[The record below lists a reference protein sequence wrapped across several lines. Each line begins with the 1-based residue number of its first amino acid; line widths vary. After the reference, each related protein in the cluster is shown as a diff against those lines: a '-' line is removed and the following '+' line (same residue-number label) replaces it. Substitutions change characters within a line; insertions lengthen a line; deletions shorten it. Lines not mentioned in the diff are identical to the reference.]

1 MFSQNRT
8 AVKNGMIESNTVLE
22 KGTAESL
29 QIIYRIIGI
38 ASLITALA
46 IYFYNANGLTILTI
60 SSSAYLVSLLA
71 IYLLIKKDYV
81 LVGKMLLSISTTFN
95 AFYENIYLG
104 PGGGNTFFYFPIA
117 ASSLIIFRNGERK
130 HILAFISLPVIAMIL
145 GETSFIKNI
154 ATPIT
159 TSAEFATHYNTSAV
173 FALIVTIYI
182 IYNYFNQIEKAKK
195 SIEQQS
201 LDLKSILG
209 NIPDTLWQI
218 DLNYN
223 LINFNPSFKKNTEF
237 RFNSSPKRGDSIFDY
252 VALLE
257 GNSEENFQKWKSYYD
272 RAFAG
277 ENFSINAEII
287 FNGRTLVSEFTFS
300 PSYSNEN
307 PIGAIVHSRNI
318 TDQKLKE
325 KQLHDSLSEN
335 EMLAMVASNTQ
346 YAVLILDKNKNAV
359 YANNGYYK
367 MSGFSGEETLGKNPL
382 INLKGELTESN
393 HLSKF
398 EELLQTKKSFEYEFI
413 QYKKSKEPFWIHLSV
428 TPLLDESG
436 ELQKYI
442 LIGIDVTPRKQSEQ
456 QLKVLLQHAQKLNTQ
471 LQTRDKEL
479 HETIE
484 ELNKQSWEIQLSQD
498 ILKKQKLQLE
508 NMNHDL
514 TSKALLLEQKNNAIV
529 EKNKELERARLILA
543 QKAEQL
549 EQSSR
554 FKSEFLAN
562 MSHELRTPLNSIII
576 LSRLL
581 SENKDKNLNDK
592 QTEFARVVNKSG
604 SDLLNL
610 INDILDLSKIEAGR
624 IELEIE
630 EHNVGELSKDLET
643 MFIQVAQE
651 KEICFTVNNFTK
663 SSKKIITDNLR
674 LSQILKNLL
683 SNAFKFTKKSGVVNL
698 NISSMPD
705 NRISFTVEDNGI
717 GIPQD
722 KQQLIFDSF
731 KQVDGSISRKYGGTG
746 LGLSISRE
754 LALLLGGNITLESEP
769 NHGSKFT
776 VIIPTG
782 FEEIDDTIEEELT
795 IHQTNG
801 KKHLLI
807 IEDDEIFASIL
818 EKHALEEGYRT
829 VVCHRGDTGL
839 MYATQM
845 KPDCILLDMSIP
857 GMDGLSVLK
866 NLQANKELASI
877 PVHIISA
884 TKASSVKE
892 QLPIQS
898 WIEKPVQPATLK
910 KIFESLTI
918 NANKAFNN
926 VLVIED
932 SEEQSALIKHL
943 LQKQNISCQIAFT
956 GMEGI
961 SQVKT
966 GTYDC
971 IILDLNLPDSD
982 GITLLKEIKE
992 DPKLSHLP
1000 VIVYSSK
1007 DLDES
1012 DKKTLSEYA
1021 SSYIKKNP
1029 EKMESL
1035 LEETQLFLKSV
1046 KEQNTRMQTQVTEAS
1061 NADSLHGKKVLVVD
1075 DDSRN
1080 IYALSSMLEGFDIEI
1095 ISAENGL
1102 DAIEKLKTNT
1112 VDLVLMDVMMPEMD
1126 GYEATRNIRKIDNL
1140 KNLPIV
1146 ALTAKAMVG
1155 DREIC
1160 IEAGMNDYITKPVDN
1175 NQLIKVLNSFFG

>member
-1 MFSQNRT
+1 
-8 AVKNGMIESNTVLE
+8 
-22 KGTAESL
+22 
-29 QIIYRIIGI
+29 
-38 ASLITALA
+38 
-46 IYFYNANGLTILTI
+46 
-60 SSSAYLVSLLA
+60 
-71 IYLLIKKDYV
+71 
-81 LVGKMLLSISTTFN
+81 
-95 AFYENIYLG
+95 
-104 PGGGNTFFYFPIA
+104 
-117 ASSLIIFRNGERK
+117 
-130 HILAFISLPVIAMIL
+130 
-145 GETSFIKNI
+145 
-154 ATPIT
+154 
-159 TSAEFATHYNTSAV
+159 
-173 FALIVTIYI
+173 
-182 IYNYFNQIEKAKK
+182 
-195 SIEQQS
+195 
-201 LDLKSILG
+201 
-209 NIPDTLWQI
+209 
-218 DLNYN
+218 
-223 LINFNPSFKKNTEF
+223 
-237 RFNSSPKRGDSIFDY
+237 
-252 VALLE
+252 
-257 GNSEENFQKWKSYYD
+257 
-272 RAFAG
+272 
-277 ENFSINAEII
+277 
-287 FNGRTLVSEFTFS
+287 
-300 PSYSNEN
+300 
-307 PIGAIVHSRNI
+307 
-318 TDQKLKE
+318 
-325 KQLHDSLSEN
+325 
-335 EMLAMVASNTQ
+335 
-346 YAVLILDKNKNAV
+346 
-359 YANNGYYK
+359 
-367 MSGFSGEETLGKNPL
+367 
-382 INLKGELTESN
+382 
-393 HLSKF
+393 
-398 EELLQTKKSFEYEFI
+398 
-413 QYKKSKEPFWIHLSV
+413 
-428 TPLLDESG
+428 
-436 ELQKYI
+436 
-442 LIGIDVTPRKQSEQ
+442 
-456 QLKVLLQHAQKLNTQ
+456 
-471 LQTRDKEL
+471 
-479 HETIE
+479 
-484 ELNKQSWEIQLSQD
+484 
-498 ILKKQKLQLE
+498 
-508 NMNHDL
+508 
-514 TSKALLLEQKNNAIV
+514 LEQKNNAIV

-630 EHNVGELSKDLET
+630 EHNVNEISKDLET
-643 MFIQVAQE
+643 MFNQIAQE
-651 KEICFTVNNFTK
+651 KDICFTVNDYTK
-663 SSKKIITDNLR
+663 GNKKIKTDNLR

-683 SNAFKFTKKSGVVNL
+683 SNAFKFTKKSGKVNL
-698 NISSMPD
+698 NIKSLPD
-705 NRISFTVEDNGI
+705 NKISFTVLDNGI

-722 KQQLIFDSF
+722 KQQLIFESF

-769 NHGSKFT
+769 NQGSKFT

-782 FEEIDDTIEEELT
+782 FEEADEIFEETLSINES
-795 IHQTNG
+795 NSN
-801 KKHLLI
+801 KHLLI
-807 IEDDEIFASIL
+807 IEDDEIFAGIL

-857 GMDGLSVLK
+857 GMDGYNVLK
-866 NLQANKELASI
+866 NLKANKELASI

-898 WIEKPVQPATLK
+898 WIEKPVQPASLK
-910 KIFESLTI
+910 KIFESLTTS
-918 NANKAFNN
+918 ANRSFNN

-943 LQKQNISCQIAFT
+943 LQKQNISCQIALT

-961 SQVKT
+961 NQVKT

-992 DPKLSHLP
+992 DAKLSHLP

-1007 DLDES
+1007 DLDDS

-1046 KEQNTRMQTQVTEAS
+1046 KEQNGRKSNQVIELS
-1061 NADSLHGKKVLVVD
+1061 NTDSLHGKKVLVVD

-1095 ISAENGL
+1095 ISAENGI
-1102 DAIEKLKTNT
+1102 DAIEKLKSNI

-1126 GYEATRNIRKIDNL
+1126 GYEATRNIRKIENL

-1175 NQLIKVLNSFFG
+1175 NQLIKILSSFFG

>member
-1 MFSQNRT
+1 MFSQNKP
-8 AVKNGMIESNTVLE
+8 AVKNGMIINNSVSE
-22 KGTAESL
+22 KEKDSSL
-29 QIIYRIIGI
+29 QIIKQLIGI
-38 ASLITALA
+38 SSIITVIAVL
-46 IYFYNANGLTILTI
+46 FYAVNGLTILTI
-60 SSSAYLVSLLA
+60 SSSLYLVSLFV
-71 IYLLIKKDYV
+71 IYLLIKKDFI
-81 LVGKMLLSISTTFN
+81 LLGKMLLSVTTTFN

-104 PGGGNTFFYFPIA
+104 PGGGNIFFYFPIA

-145 GETSFIKNI
+145 GETTFVKNL

-159 TSAEFATHYNTSAV
+159 TSSEFATHYNFSAV
-173 FALIVTIYI
+173 IALLATIYFV
-182 IYNYFNQIEKAKK
+182 YKYFNQIEKANQ
-195 SIEQQS
+195 SIEQHS

-223 LINFNPSFKKNTEF
+223 LINYNPAFQKSTQS
-237 RFNSSPKRGDSIFDY
+237 RFNIAPKKGDSIFNF
-252 VALLE
+252 VVQLE
-257 GNSEENFQKWKSYYD
+257 GNNEENITKWKSYYD

-277 ENFSINAEII
+277 ENFTIEVDI
-287 FNGRTLVSEFTFS
+287 FHNGQKLISEFTFS
-300 PSYSNEN
+300 PSYSNES

-318 TDQKLKE
+318 TDQKTKEAQLK
-325 KQLHDSLSEN
+325 DSLVEN
-335 EMLAMVASNTQ
+335 EMLALVASNTQ
-346 YAVLILDKNKNAV
+346 YAVLILDKDKNAV

-367 MSGFSGEETLGKNPL
+367 MSGYNGEETLGKNPL
-382 INLKGELTESN
+382 INLKGDLTENNNSN
-393 HLSKF
+393 KF
-398 EELLQTKKSFEYEFI
+398 DELLQTKKSFEFEFI
-413 QYKKSKEPFWIHLSV
+413 QYKKTKEPFWIHLSV
-428 TPLLDESG
+428 TPLLDDAG

-442 LIGIDVTPRKQSEQ
+442 LIGIDITPRKQSEQ
-456 QLKVLLQHAQKLNTQ
+456 QLKVLLQHAQKLNIQ

-630 EHNVGELSKDLET
+630 EHNVSELSKDLET
-643 MFIQVAQE
+643 MFNQVAQE
-651 KEICFTVNNFTK
+651 KDICFTVNDYTK
-663 SSKKIITDNLR
+663 VNKKIKTDNLR

-683 SNAFKFTKKSGVVNL
+683 SNAFKFTKKSGIVNL
-698 NISSMPD
+698 NIKSLPD
-705 NRISFTVEDNGI
+705 NRISFTVVDNGI

-722 KQQLIFDSF
+722 KQQLIFESF

-754 LALLLGGNITLESEP
+754 LALLLGGNISLESEP
-769 NHGSKFT
+769 NQGSKFT

-782 FEEIDDTIEEELT
+782 YEEVDEIIEET
-795 IHQTNG
+795 FISNDNNN
-801 KKHLLI
+801 KHLLI
-807 IEDDEIFASIL
+807 IEDDEIFAGIL

-857 GMDGLSVLK
+857 GMDGYNVLK
-866 NLQANKELASI
+866 NLKANKELASI

-898 WIEKPVQPATLK
+898 WIEKPVQPASLK
-910 KIFESLTI
+910 KIFESLTT
-918 NANKAFNN
+918 NTNKAFNN

-943 LQKQNISCQIAFT
+943 LQKQNISCQIALT

-961 SQVKT
+961 NQVKT

-992 DPKLSHLP
+992 DAKLSHLP

-1007 DLDES
+1007 DLDDS

-1046 KEQNTRMQTQVTEAS
+1046 KEQNSRKAHQIIEPS
-1061 NADSLHGKKVLVVD
+1061 NTDSLHGKKVLVVD
-1075 DDSRN
+1075 DDTRN

-1102 DAIEKLKTNT
+1102 EAIEMLKTNI

>member
-1 MFSQNRT
+1 MFSQNTT
-8 AVKNGMIESNTVLE
+8 AVKNGMIVNNSVYGTE
-22 KGTAESL
+22 KDSSL
-29 QIIYRIIGI
+29 QIIKQLIGI
-38 ASLITALA
+38 SSIVTAVA
-46 IYFYNANGLTILTI
+46 ILFYAINGLTILTI
-60 SSSAYLVSLLA
+60 SSSLYLVSLFL
-71 IYLLIKKDYV
+71 IFLIIKKDFI
-81 LVGKMLLSISTTFN
+81 LLGKMLLSVATTFN

-104 PGGGNTFFYFPIA
+104 PGGGNIFFYFPIA

-145 GETSFIKNI
+145 GETSYVKNL

-159 TSAEFATHYNTSAV
+159 TTENFALHYNYSAV
-173 FALIVTIYI
+173 IALLVTLYFV
-182 IYNYFNQIEKAKK
+182 YYYFNQIEKANQ
-195 SIEQQS
+195 SIEQHS
-201 LDLKSILG
+201 SDLKSILG
-209 NIPDTLWQI
+209 NIPDTLWQV

-223 LINFNPSFKKNTEF
+223 LINYNPAFKKSTES
-237 RFNSSPKRGDSIFDY
+237 RFQISPKKGDSIFDF
-252 VALLE
+252 AAQLE
-257 GNSEENFQKWKSYYD
+257 GNKEANLNQWKSFYD
-272 RAFAG
+272 RAFTG
-277 ENFSINAEII
+277 ENFTIEVEI
-287 FNGRTLVSEFTFS
+287 FHNGQKLISEFTFS
-300 PSYSNEN
+300 PSYSNES

-318 TDQKLKE
+318 TDQKKKEAQLK
-325 KQLHDSLSEN
+325 DSLVEN
-335 EMLAMVASNTQ
+335 EMLALVASNTQ
-346 YAVLILDKNKNAV
+346 YAVLILDKDKNAV

-367 MSGFSGEETLGKNPL
+367 MTGYNGEETLGKNPL
-382 INLKGELTESN
+382 LNLKGNLTEQNNSN
-393 HLSKF
+393 KF
-398 EELLQTKKSFEYEFI
+398 EELLRTKKSFEFEFI

-428 TPLLDESG
+428 TPLLDDSG

-442 LIGIDVTPRKQSEQ
+442 LLGIDVTPRKQSEQ
-456 QLKVLLQHAQKLNTQ
+456 QLKVLLQHAQKLNIQ

-630 EHNVGELSKDLET
+630 EHNVSELSKDLET
-643 MFIQVAQE
+643 MFNQVAHE
-651 KEICFTVNNFTK
+651 KDICFTVNDNTK
-663 SSKKIITDNLR
+663 ANKKIKTDNLR

-683 SNAFKFTKKSGVVNL
+683 SNAFKFTKKSGAVNL
-698 NISSMPD
+698 NIKSLPD
-705 NRISFTVEDNGI
+705 NKISFTVVDNGI

-722 KQQLIFDSF
+722 KQQLIFESF

-769 NHGSKFT
+769 NQGSKFT

-782 FEEIDDTIEEELT
+782 FEDVEDIIEESIIVSE
-795 IHQTNG
+795 NNSN
-801 KKHLLI
+801 KHLLI
-807 IEDDEIFASIL
+807 IEDDEIFAGIL
-818 EKHALEEGYRT
+818 EKHALAEGYRT

-857 GMDGLSVLK
+857 GMDGYNVLK
-866 NLQANKELASI
+866 NLKSNQELASI

-884 TKASSVKE
+884 SKASSVKE

-898 WIEKPVQPATLK
+898 WIEKPVQPSSLK
-910 KIFESLTI
+910 KIFESLTTS
-918 NANKAFNN
+918 ANKAFNN

-943 LQKQNISCQIAFT
+943 LQKQNISCQIALT
-956 GMEGI
+956 GSEGI
-961 SQVKT
+961 NQVKT

-992 DPKLSHLP
+992 DAKLSHLP

-1007 DLDES
+1007 DLDDS

-1046 KEQNTRMQTQVTEAS
+1046 KEQNSRKNNQFVEPS
-1061 NADSLHGKKVLVVD
+1061 NTDSLHGKKVLVVD
-1075 DDSRN
+1075 DDTRN

-1102 DAIEKLKTNT
+1102 EAIEMLKTNI

-1126 GYEATRNIRKIDNL
+1126 GYEATRNIRKIENL

-1175 NQLIKVLNSFFG
+1175 NQLIKVLNSFFE